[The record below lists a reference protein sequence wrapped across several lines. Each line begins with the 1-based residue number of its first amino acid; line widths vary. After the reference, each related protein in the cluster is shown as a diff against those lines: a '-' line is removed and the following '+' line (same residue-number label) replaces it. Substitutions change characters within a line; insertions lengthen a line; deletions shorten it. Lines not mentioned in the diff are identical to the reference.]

1 MLQPRA
7 ALHPSRTY
15 DTFATAMPHA
25 RLAIALKSRN
35 AWSETFIAAHIDR
48 LQERVLVLS
57 DGHPPRMADGAP
69 ILVPTDTMDRMRS
82 LVERKVQ
89 GVHEAERLQ
98 RRTVALL
105 RERKVQVLLA
115 EYGNMGE
122 TMVDICRAAGVPL
135 VAHFHGYD
143 AHRYNEALEAGNY
156 ARLFA
161 QAKAV
166 VAVSRSMERRLL
178 DLGAPREKVFY
189 NCYGIDVERFKE
201 GAPRDAP
208 PHFLAVGRFVD
219 KKAPIL
225 TLLAFSKVVAHRP
238 KARLTM
244 VGHGPLWE
252 ACYQLVAAL
261 GLQDNVELGG
271 IQSQERIAELLRG
284 SRAFVQHSVVTG
296 DGDSEGTP
304 LAVLEAMATGIPV
317 VATRHAGIADV
328 VAHEQRGL
336 LCAERDVDTMAANM
350 LRLVDDEALAG
361 TMGRAGRTYVEQH
374 HRVEDRIA
382 SLQGILDAAADRSR

>member
-1 MLQPRA
+1 
-7 ALHPSRTY
+7 
-15 DTFATAMPHA
+15 MPHA

-35 AWSETFIAAHIDR
+35 AWSETFIAAHLDR
-48 LQERVLVLS
+48 LQELVLVLS
-57 DGHPPRMADGAP
+57 DGHPPRMADAAP
-69 ILVPTDTMDRMRS
+69 ILVPTDTADRMRS
-82 LVERKVQ
+82 LVQRKVQ
-89 GVHEAERLQ
+89 GVDEATRLH

-122 TMVDICRAAGVPL
+122 TMVDICREAAVPL

-161 QAKAV
+161 QAAAV

-201 GAPRDAP
+201 GTPQDAP

-225 TLLAFSKVVAHRP
+225 TLLAFRKVVDQRP
-238 KARLTM
+238 ESRLTM
-244 VGHGPLWE
+244 VGNGPLWE
-252 ACYQLVAAL
+252 ACSQVVAAL
-261 GLQDNVELGG
+261 ELQDHVDLCG
-271 IQSQERIAELLRG
+271 IQSQDRIAELLRG
-284 SRAFVQHSVVTG
+284 SRAFVQHSVVTS

-328 VAHEQRGL
+328 VAHNERGL
-336 LCAERDVDTMAANM
+336 LCTERDVDTMAANM
-350 LRLVDDEALAG
+350 LRLANDPQLAG
-361 TMGRAGRTYVEQH
+361 TMGRAGRAYVEQH

-382 SLQGILDAAADRSR
+382 GLQEILDRVAVGV